1 MTFQRIR
8 LGLSSSAL
16 LILAACLGPVSLKA
30 QTSTQGGVTGTV
42 TDPSG
47 AVVPG
52 AAITIQNKA
61 TNAIAQ
67 AKTDGSGFFNVPLLD
82 PGDYRVSIAAP
93 GFANYTAD
101 NVVVIVGQVTSLRP
115 HLALAS
121 SSSEVVV
128 TEQDPIVNT
137 ESPDFSASI
146 DQKALANIPINN
158 RRWSALAMSTPGIV
172 ADTSGF
178 GLISV
183 RGISTLLN
191 NVEIDGADDNNAM
204 WGEERGRTREA
215 YSTSGMAVREFAVNT
230 GVYAAE
236 YGRAAG
242 GVVTSVTKSGT
253 NQIHGVAYFF
263 DRESNWN
270 AYNDFTTLTKAN
282 YTSGNPIP
290 TSFSTSPF
298 KPEDLRKIYG
308 FTVGGPIVKNKLFWI
323 YTYDQHT
330 HINPG
335 VGVPSVS
342 NTTTGF
348 YATPAATLPT
358 GANCNT
364 ATGYLSGDT
373 NTTDESACTLAA
385 REGLSSYAA
394 GAAAYSA
401 GIASLLPDLG
411 LVPRDGYQEINTP
424 KIDWQV
430 NQKNRASFLFHR
442 LRWDAPGDVQTNTT
456 ADYAIDTW
464 GTDFVKLDYGVAKLD
479 SVITPSTSNEVLY
492 QFSRELED
500 EGQQP
505 LSAYD
510 KANLVGTGGNVP
522 EVALDTAI
530 GFNLGI
536 PYYSFRI
543 AYPRETKWQVG
554 DSVYYIRHNHT
565 FKFGVDIVNN
575 NDYTNVLNNDPNGYY
590 TYNYIGNYFAD
601 IYSHLNGKATNSCN
615 SSGSQFA
622 TSTTSAVGTYQ
633 CYSEYQQ
640 SYGPPIFAISTMD
653 YGYYGQDNWKLNSRL
668 SLELGLRYD
677 YESLPAPPIPITAI
691 PQTANHP
698 SDKNNFGPR
707 IGFAYNVFTDNKTV
721 LRGGFGMYYGRIPNS
736 LILLTYQNSGN
747 LTGGQYTTNFFPTA
761 GASTANAAVL
771 PYLYPSSGA
780 APVPGIIFLAKNL
793 QNPMV
798 NEYDLALQQEFGH
811 GTVFSLS
818 YLGALGR
825 ELPNFLDVNLDPTT
839 AETITTTVSDTAGKG
854 PLPNGAQYQEKIYTK
869 FGNSALF
876 GSAGSSYQGI
886 VEVLSNINSSYNA
899 MVAEIQ
905 NRTLH
910 NLEFDANYTWSH
922 ALDFNQNAT
931 TTISGTTE
939 NWLDPFANARTNY
952 GNSSWNVPNRFVA
965 YALYTFPG
973 VNTSN
978 WLKYLVNG
986 WSLDDSFQMAN
997 GLPYSGLLKSAKP
1010 ASNAASTGWYGTGT
1024 GATYIPVL
1032 GRDSYNY
1039 PRHIVDDVRVSKAI
1053 AIKEGYNLEL
1063 MVNLF
1068 NIANHQNIDGIN
1080 NTEYAGSVV
1089 NSTSDTITYQPSFGA
1104 ITSSNNSGFLFTP
1117 RQMEIAAKFTF

>member
-1 MTFQRIR
+1 MTSNRIR
-8 LGLSSSAL
+8 RAL
-16 LILAACLGPVSLKA
+16 CALAILAFVASVGSAHLSA
-30 QTSTQGGVTGTV
+30 QTSTQGAVTGTV

-47 AVVPG
+47 AVVSG
-52 AAITIQNKA
+52 APIMIQNKA
-61 TNAIAQ
+61 TNFT
-67 AKTDGSGFFNVPLLD
+67 AKATTDASGFFNIPLLD
-82 PGDYRVSIAAP
+82 PGNYKVSITAP
-93 GFANYTAD
+93 GFASYTAD
-101 NVVVIVGQVTSLRP
+101 NVVVSVGQVTSLLPR
-115 HLALAS
+115 LALAS

-128 TEQDPIVNT
+128 TEQDPVINT
-137 ESPDFSASI
+137 ESPDFTASI
-146 DQKALANIPINN
+146 DQKALASIPINN
-158 RRWSALAMSTPGIV
+158 RRWSALAMTTPGIV

-253 NQIHGVAYFF
+253 NQIHGLAYFF

-270 AYNDFTTLTKAN
+270 GYNDFTTVTTAN
-282 YTSGNPIP
+282 YTQGNPIP
-290 TSFSTSPF
+290 TSFQTSPF

-308 FTVGGPIVKNKLFWI
+308 FTVGGPLKKDKLFWI
-323 YTYDQHT
+323 YTYDQHS

-335 VGVPSVS
+335 VAVPSLS
-342 NTTTGF
+342 NSTTGF
-348 YATPAATLPT
+348 YATPNASTT
-358 GANCNT
+358 GSCNLT
-364 ATGYLSGDT
+364 TGYLSGDA
-373 NTTDESACTLAA
+373 NTLDESACTLAA

-394 GAAAYSA
+394 GANAYTA

-411 LVPRDGYQEINTP
+411 LVPRVGYQEINTP

-430 NQKNRASFLFHR
+430 NQKNRASFLYHR
-442 LRWDAPGDVQTNTT
+442 LRWDAPGDVQTGTT

-479 SVITPSTSNEVLY
+479 SLITPSISNEVLY
-492 QFSRELED
+492 QYGRELED
-500 EGQQP
+500 EGLQP

-510 KANLVGTGGNVP
+510 KANLVGTNGNVP
-522 EVALDTAI
+522 EVALDTSI

-536 PYYSFRI
+536 PYYSYRT
-543 AYPRETKWQVG
+543 AYPREQKWQVG
-554 DSVYYIRHNHT
+554 DSVYYLHHNHT
-565 FKFGVDIVNN
+565 FKFGVDLVHNY
-575 NDYTNVLNNDPNGYY
+575 DYTNVLNNDPNGEY
-590 TYNYIGNYFAD
+590 TYNYIGNYLAD
-601 IYSHLNGKATNSCN
+601 IYSHLNNKPTDSCN
-615 SSGSQFA
+615 SSGSQFGTA
-622 TSTTSAVGTYQ
+622 STSAVGTYQ

-640 SYGPPIFAISTMD
+640 SYGPPVFAISTLD
-653 YGYYGQDNWKLNSRL
+653 YGYYGQDNWKLAPRL
-668 SLELGLRYD
+668 TLELGLRYD
-677 YESLPAPPIPITAI
+677 YESLPTPPIPISAI

-707 IGFAYNVFTDNKTV
+707 IGFSYNVFNDNKTV

-761 GASTANAAVL
+761 GATNSNAALL

-798 NEYDLALQQEFGH
+798 YEYDLALQQEVGR

-818 YLGALGR
+818 YLGGLGR
-825 ELPNFLDVNLDPTT
+825 ELPNFVDVNLDPTT
-839 AETITTTVSDTAGKG
+839 TETITTTVSDATGKG
-854 PLPNGAQYQEKIYTK
+854 PLPNGAQYPEKIYTK
-869 FGNSALF
+869 FGNAALF
-876 GSAGSSYQGI
+876 GTAGSSYQGI

-905 NRTLH
+905 NQTIHHLQ
-910 NLEFDANYTWSH
+910 FDANYTWSH

-952 GNSSWNVPNRFVA
+952 GNSAWNVPNRFVA

-973 VNTSN
+973 VGSSN
-978 WLKYLVNG
+978 WTKYLVND

-1010 ASNAASTGWYGTGT
+1010 ATNAASTGWYGTGT
-1024 GATYIPVL
+1024 GAAYLPVL
-1032 GRDSYNY
+1032 GRDTYNY

-1068 NIANHQNIDGIN
+1068 NVANHQNIDGIN
-1080 NTEYAGSVV
+1080 NTEYAESVV
-1089 NSTSDTITYQPSFGA
+1089 NSTNDTITYQPSFGA
-1104 ITSSNNSGFLFTP
+1104 ITSSNNSGFLYTP
-1117 RQMEIAAKFTF
+1117 RQVEIAAKFTF

>member
-1 MTFQRIR
+1 MTSFRIR
-8 LGLSSSAL
+8 TGLFALAL
-16 LILAACLGPVSLKA
+16 LVIAVCVNPISLSA
-30 QTSTQGGVTGTV
+30 QTSTQGGIIGTI

-47 AVVPG
+47 AVVG
-52 AAITIQNKA
+52 NAAITIQNKG
-61 TNAIAQ
+61 TNAVS
-67 AKTDGSGFFNVPLLD
+67 KVTTDGSGFFNVPLLD
-82 PGDYRVSIAAP
+82 PGDYKVMISAP

-101 NVVVIVGQVTSLRP
+101 NVVVSVGQVTSLLP

-121 SSSEVVV
+121 SSAEVVV
-128 TEQDPIVNT
+128 TEQDPVINT
-137 ESPDFSASI
+137 ESPDFTASI

-158 RRWSALAMSTPGIV
+158 RRWSALAMTSPGIV
-172 ADTSGF
+172 SDTSGF

-215 YSTSGMAVREFAVNT
+215 YSTSGMAVREFAVNA

-270 AYNDFTTLTKAN
+270 AYNDFTSLTKAN

-308 FTVGGPIVKNKLFWI
+308 FTVGGPLIKDRLFWI

-358 GANCNT
+358 GASCNT
-364 ATGYLSGDT
+364 TTGYLSGDT
-373 NTTDESACTLAA
+373 NTTDESACALAA

-394 GAAAYSA
+394 GAAAYTA

-411 LVPRDGYQEINTP
+411 LVPRSGYQEINTP

-430 NQKNRASFLFHR
+430 NQRNRASFLYHR

-456 ADYAIDTW
+456 SDYAIDTW
-464 GTDFVKLDYGVAKLD
+464 GTDFVKLDYGLAKLD
-479 SVITPSTSNEVLY
+479 SMITPSISNEVLY
-492 QFSRELED
+492 QYGRELED

-510 KANLVGTGGNVP
+510 KSNLVGTSGNVP
-522 EVALDTAI
+522 EVALDTSI

-536 PYYSFRI
+536 PYYSFRT

-554 DSVYYIRHNHT
+554 DSVYWVHHNHT
-565 FKFGVDIVNN
+565 FKFGIDMVNN
-575 NDYTNVLNNDPNGYY
+575 YDFTNVLNNDPNGYFV
-590 TYNYIGNYFAD
+590 YNYIGNYFAD
-601 IYSHLNGKATNSCN
+601 IYSHLNGKATDSCN
-615 SSGSQFA
+615 SAGSQFGTA
-622 TSTTSAVGTYQ
+622 SLSAVGSDP
-633 CYSEYQQ
+633 CYASFGQ
-640 SYGPPIFAISTMD
+640 SYGPPVFAISTMD
-653 YGYYGQDNWKLNSRL
+653 YGYYGQDNWQLNSRL
-668 SLELGLRYD
+668 TLELGLRYD
-677 YESLPAPPIPITAI
+677 YESLPTNQNVNTVLPM
-691 PQTANHP
+691 TANRP

-707 IGFAYNVFTDNKTV
+707 IGFAYNVFGDGKTV
-721 LRGGFGMYYGRIPNS
+721 LRGGYGMYYGRIPNS

-747 LTGGQYTTNFFPTA
+747 LTGGQYTTTFK
-761 GASTANAAVL
+761 STATSNTPQGPML
-771 PYLYPSSGA
+771 PYLFSGTTTT
-780 APVPGIIFLAKNL
+780 APTPAVLFLANNL

-798 NEYDLALQQEFGH
+798 HEYDLALQQELSH

-818 YLGALGR
+818 YLAALGR
-825 ELPNFLDVNLDPTT
+825 ELPNYLDVNLDPTT
-839 AETITTTVSDTAGKG
+839 AQTSTISVIDTTGKG
-854 PLPNGAQYQEKIYTK
+854 PLPNGAQYTAKTYVK
-869 FGNSALF
+869 YGNAALF
-876 GSAGSSYQGI
+876 GTAGATYQGI
-886 VEVLSNINSSYNA
+886 TEVLSNINSSYNA

-905 NRTLH
+905 NRTIH
-910 NLEFDANYTWSH
+910 NLQFDANYTWSH
-922 ALDFNQNAT
+922 ALDFNQNAS
-931 TTISGTTE
+931 TTISGGSE
-939 NWLDPFANARTNY
+939 NWLDPYSNARTNY
-952 GNSSWNVPNRFVA
+952 GNSTWDTPNRFVA
-965 YALYTFPG
+965 YALYTFPSL
-973 VNTSN
+973 NSSN
-978 WLKYLVNG
+978 WLKYVAND
-986 WSLDDSFQMAN
+986 WSLDTSFQMSN
-997 GLPYSGLLKSAKP
+997 GLPYSAAVTGYN
-1010 ASNAASTGWYGTGT
+1010 SNAAELQGWYGA
-1024 GATYIPVL
+1024 GATSYIPVI
-1032 GRDSYNY
+1032 GRDTYAY
-1039 PRHIVDDVRVSKAI
+1039 PRHIVDDMRASKAI
-1053 AIKEGYNLEL
+1053 AFTERYNLEL
-1063 MVNLF
+1063 MVNVF
-1068 NIANHQNIDGIN
+1068 NIANHQNIDGI
-1080 NTEYAGSVV
+1080 T
-1089 NSTSDTITYQPSFGA
+1089 STAYKLSSTAAAASTLTYQPSFRA

-1117 RQMEIAAKFTF
+1117 RQVEIAAKLTF

>member
-1 MTFQRIR
+1 MTLNKIR
-8 LGLSSSAL
+8 LVLCCLAL
-16 LILAACLGPVSLKA
+16 FIFAACFCSISLNA
-30 QTSTQGGVTGTV
+30 QTSTQGAVTGTV

-47 AVVPG
+47 AVVQG
-52 AAITIQNKA
+52 AAVTIQNKA
-61 TNAIAQ
+61 TNAVAGT
-67 AKTDGSGFFNVPLLD
+67 KTDGSGFFNVPLLD
-82 PGDYRVSIAAP
+82 PGTYKITIVAP
-93 GFANYTAD
+93 GFAGYTAD
-101 NVVVIVGQVTSLRP
+101 NVMVGVSQVTSLLP

-121 SSSEVVV
+121 SSAEVVV
-128 TEQDPIVNT
+128 TEQDPIINT
-137 ESPDFSASI
+137 ESPDFTESI
-146 DQKALANIPINN
+146 NQAALANIPINN
-158 RRWSALAMSTPGIV
+158 RRWSALAMTTPGVV

-253 NQIHGVAYFF
+253 NQVHGVAYFF

-270 AYNDFTTLTKAN
+270 AYNDFTTITTAVG
-282 YTSGNPIP
+282 SPIP
-290 TSFSTSPF
+290 TSFKTSPL

-308 FTVGGPIVKNKLFWI
+308 FTVGGPLIKDKLFWI

-335 VGVPSVS
+335 VAVPSVS
-342 NTTTGF
+342 NSTTGF
-348 YATPAATLPT
+348 YATPNATTT
-358 GANCNT
+358 GSCNL

-373 NTTDESACTLAA
+373 NTLDESACTLAA
-385 REGLSSYAA
+385 REGLTSYAA

-401 GIASLLPDLG
+401 GIASFLPDLG

-424 KIDWQV
+424 KVDWQV
-430 NQKNRASFLFHR
+430 NQKNRASFLYHR
-442 LRWDAPGDVQTNTT
+442 LRWDAPGDVQTSTT
-456 ADYAIDTW
+456 NDYAIDTW
-464 GTDFVKLDYGVAKLD
+464 GTDFVKLDYALAKLE
-479 SVITPSTSNEVLY
+479 SVITPSISNEVLY
-492 QFSRELED
+492 QYGRELED
-500 EGQQP
+500 EGLQP

-510 KANLVGTGGNVP
+510 KANLVGTNGNVP
-522 EVALDTAI
+522 EVALDTSI

-536 PYYSFRI
+536 PYYSYRV
-543 AYPRETKWQVG
+543 AYPSENKWQVG
-554 DSVYYIRHNHT
+554 DSVYYVKSNHT
-565 FKFGVDIVNN
+565 FKFGVDMVHNY
-575 NDYTNVLNNDPNGYY
+575 DFTNVLNNDPNGYY
-590 TYNYIGNYFAD
+590 TYNYIGNYLAD
-601 IYSHLNGKATNSCN
+601 IYSHLNGKATDTCN
-615 SSGSQFA
+615 SSGSQFGTA
-622 TSTTSAVGTYQ
+622 TTSAVGTYQ
-633 CYSEYQQ
+633 CYSEFSQ
-640 SYGPPIFAISTMD
+640 SYGPPIFAISTLD
-653 YGYYGQDNWKLNSRL
+653 YGFYGQDNWKLNSRL
-668 SLELGLRYD
+668 TFELGLRYD
-677 YESLPAPPIPITAI
+677 YEAIPTPQIPIAAI

-698 SDKNNFGPR
+698 SDRNNFGPR
-707 IGFAYNVFTDNKTV
+707 LGFAYNVFRDNKTV

-761 GASTANAAVL
+761 GATNSTAALL
-771 PYLYPSSGA
+771 PNLYPASGT
-780 APVPGIIFLAKNL
+780 APTPAIIFLANNL

-798 NEYDLALQQEFGH
+798 NEYDLALQQDVGR
-811 GTVFSLS
+811 GTIFSLS
-818 YLGALGR
+818 YLGGLGR

-839 AETITTTVSDTAGKG
+839 AETITTTVSDTTGKG
-854 PLPNGAQYQEKIYTK
+854 PLPNGAQYQEKVYTK
-869 FGNSALF
+869 FGNSSLF
-876 GSAGSSYQGI
+876 GTAGSSYQGI

-905 NRTLH
+905 NRTFHHLQ
-910 NLEFDANYTWSH
+910 FDANYTWSH

-939 NWLDPFANARTNY
+939 SWLDPYANARTNY

-965 YALYTFPG
+965 YVIYTFPG
-973 VNTSN
+973 VSTSS
-978 WLKYLVNG
+978 WLKYLAND

-1032 GRDSYNY
+1032 GRNTYSY

-1053 AIKEGYNLEL
+1053 AIREGYNLEL

-1080 NTEYAGSVV
+1080 NTEYAESVV

-1117 RQMEIAAKFTF
+1117 REVEIAAKFTF

>member
-1 MTFQRIR
+1 MTSNRIR
-8 LGLSSSAL
+8 LALCALATFVLVAFVGSAGLA
-16 LILAACLGPVSLKA
+16 A
-30 QTSTQGGVTGTV
+30 QTSSQGGITGTV

-47 AVVPG
+47 AVIG
-52 AAITIQNKA
+52 SAAINIQNKE
-61 TNAIAQ
+61 TNALS
-67 AKTDGSGFFNVPLLD
+67 KTTTDASGFFNVPLLD
-82 PGDYRVSIAAP
+82 PGEYKVTITAP
-93 GFANYTAD
+93 GFANYVAD
-101 NVVVIVGQVTSLRP
+101 NVVIVVGQVTSLLP

-121 SSSEVVV
+121 SSAEVVV
-128 TEQDPIVNT
+128 TEQDPVINT
-137 ESPDFSASI
+137 SSPDFSASI

-158 RRWSALAMSTPGIV
+158 RRWSALAMTTPGIV
-172 ADTSGF
+172 GDSSGF

-215 YSTSGMAVREFAVNT
+215 YSTSGMAVREFAVNS

-270 AYNDFTTLTKAN
+270 AFNDFTTLTKAN
-282 YTSGNPIP
+282 YTSGDPIP
-290 TSFSTSPF
+290 TSFTTSPF

-308 FTVGGPIVKNKLFWI
+308 FTAGGALIKDKLFWI

-348 YATPAATLPT
+348 YATPNATTT
-358 GANCNT
+358 GSCNT
-364 ATGYLSGDT
+364 TTGYLSGDT

-394 GAAAYSA
+394 GASAYTA

-464 GTDFVKLDYGVAKLD
+464 GTDFVKLDYGLAKLD
-479 SVITPSTSNEVLY
+479 SVITPSISNEVLY
-492 QFSRELED
+492 QYGRELED

-510 KANLVGTGGNVP
+510 KSNLVGTNGNVP
-522 EVALDTAI
+522 EIGLDTSI

-536 PYYSFRI
+536 PYYSFRT

-554 DSVYYIRHNHT
+554 DSVYWVHHNHT
-565 FKFGVDIVNN
+565 FKFGVDMVNN
-575 NDYTNVLNNDPNGYY
+575 YDFTNVLNNDPNGYY

-601 IYSHLNGKATNSCN
+601 VYSHLNGKATDSCN
-615 SSGSQFA
+615 STGAQFGTA
-622 TSTTSAVGTYQ
+622 STSAVGNYQ

-640 SYGPPIFAISTMD
+640 SYGPPVFAISTMD
-653 YGYYGQDNWKLNSRL
+653 YGYYGQDNWQLNPRL
-668 SLELGLRYD
+668 TLELGLRYD

-707 IGFAYNVFTDNKTV
+707 VGFSYNVFSDNKTV
-721 LRGGFGMYYGRIPNS
+721 LRGGLGMYYGRIPNS

-761 GASTANAAVL
+761 GATNSTGALL
-771 PYLYPSSGA
+771 PYLYPAAGS
-780 APVPGIIFLAKNL
+780 APVPGILFLANNL

-798 NEYDLALQQEFGH
+798 YEYDLALQQEVGR

-818 YLGALGR
+818 YLGGLGR
-825 ELPNFLDVNLDPTT
+825 ELPNFVDVNLDPTT
-839 AETITTTVSDTAGKG
+839 AETVTATVSDSTGKG
-854 PLPNGAQYQEKIYTK
+854 PLPNGAQYQEKVYTK
-869 FGNSALF
+869 YGNAALF
-876 GSAGSSYQGI
+876 GTAGSGYQGI
-886 VEVLSNINSSYNA
+886 VEVESNINSNYNA

-910 NLEFDANYTWSH
+910 HLQFDANYTWSH

-939 NWLDPFANARTNY
+939 NWLDPYANARANY
-952 GNSSWNVPNRFVA
+952 GNSSWNIPNRLVA
-965 YALYTFPG
+965 YAIYTFPG
-973 VNTSN
+973 INSTTWV
-978 WLKYLVNG
+978 KYLVND
-986 WSLDDSFQMAN
+986 WSLDDSFQIGN
-997 GLPYSGLLKSAKP
+997 GLPYSGQVKSAKP
-1010 ASNAASTGWYGTGT
+1010 VSAAASTGWYGSGS
-1024 GATYIPVL
+1024 GASYIPVL
-1032 GRDSYNY
+1032 GRDTYSY
-1039 PRHIVDDVRVSKAI
+1039 PRHIVDDVRLSKAI
-1053 AIKEGYNLEL
+1053 AITEGRNLEL

-1080 NTEYAGSVV
+1080 NTEYAFSAV
-1089 NSTSDTITYQPSFGA
+1089 NATNTTLTYQPSFGA
-1104 ITSSNNSGFLFTP
+1104 ITSSNNSGFLYTP
-1117 RQMEIAAKFTF
+1117 RNIEIAARINF